1 MLTPAVIIIGRYQ
14 PPHLGH
20 YAIFDMAKK
29 FASDN
34 PEVYQN
40 PIVVVIDGEKS
51 SKDKSVNPLTP
62 EERIDIMRSS
72 KKAANVKY
80 LIAKDVIDAFGK
92 LKEAGF
98 NPIAVATGSDRGDSY
113 VKMLD
118 KYYDEPVK
126 RKSLVLKRSELDV
139 KDATIDSILDNF
151 DTDTPVE
158 FISGTLIRATVKRGD
173 FDKFKIM
180 VGIDSDSMAKDVFQ
194 KLKKSLGD

>member
-1 MLTPAVIIIGRYQ
+1 
-14 PPHLGH
+14 
-20 YAIFDMAKK
+20 MAKK

-62 EERIDIMRSS
+62 EERINIMRSS

-92 LKEAGF
+92 LKEADF

-118 KYYDEPVK
+118 KYYDEPLK

-173 FDKFKIM
+173 FDKFKMM
-180 VGIDSDSMAKDVFQ
+180 VGIDSDSIAKDVFQ
-194 KLKKSLGD
+194 KLKKSLRD